1 MRPTRD
7 DLLVSGGRYLD
18 VVAGEWRDGDV
29 RILDGR
35 IVEVGPHLGP
45 SPGVETLDASG
56 RYVLPGLIDCHVHV
70 TAVTADLT
78 LLPELS
84 PTYVAFGTARIMAG
98 MLRRG
103 FTTVRDVGGADYG
116 IHEAQREGLV
126 SGPKV
131 FFGGKAL
138 SQTGG
143 HGDTRSRGQVA
154 DEYHP
159 TRPGLSR
166 VADGVTAVRA
176 AARDELRKGAHHV
189 KIMASG
195 GVASPTDRIDSTQ
208 YSVAEIEAVVEEAEA
223 ANRYVTAHAYTGRAI
238 TRAVEAGVRGIEHAN
253 LIDDDALAAV
263 AEHDA
268 FLTMNLVTYWA
279 LQDEGREFGLS
290 QENWTRVA
298 AVLDR
303 AHDALGRAHA
313 AGRNPAYGTD
323 LLGGMHRHQAREL
336 AIRAQTIP
344 VIDVIR
350 GATTVAAA
358 LLQREGELGVIAVGA
373 AGDLVVTDEDSLAD
387 ISVLAE
393 SRLAAVVQDG
403 RVVDGAAAVG

>member
-1 MRPTRD
+1 M
-7 DLLVSGGRYLD
+7 
-18 VVAGEWRDGDV
+18 
-29 RILDGR
+29 
-35 IVEVGPHLGP
+35 
-45 SPGVETLDASG
+45 
-56 RYVLPGLIDCHVHV
+56 
-70 TAVTADLT
+70 
-78 LLPELS
+78 
-84 PTYVAFGTARIMAG
+84 AFGTARIMAG

-166 VADGVTAVRA
+166 VADGVRRCGRPPATSSGRVLTTSRSWPA
-176 AARDELRKGAHHV
+176 AASRRRPTG
-189 KIMASG
+189 STRRS
-195 GVASPTDRIDSTQ
+195 SPSR
-208 YSVAEIEAVVEEAEA
+208 EIEAVVEEAEA

-238 TRAVEAGVRGIEHAN
+238 TRAVEAGGRGIEHAN

-290 QENWTRVA
+290 QENWTKVA

-373 AGDLVVTDEDSLAD
+373 AGDLVVTDEDPLAD

-403 RVVDGAAAVG
+403 QVVDGAAAVG